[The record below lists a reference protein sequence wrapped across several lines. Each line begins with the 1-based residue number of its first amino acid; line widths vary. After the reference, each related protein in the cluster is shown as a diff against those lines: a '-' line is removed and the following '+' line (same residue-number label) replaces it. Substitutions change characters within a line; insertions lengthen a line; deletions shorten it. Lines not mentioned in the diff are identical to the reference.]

1 MLNFCVF
8 TFILYAVASS
18 VRTILFGAK
27 AKQRK
32 SSAAITRRRAIAP
45 AARSAVPTATAN
57 YIRMSM
63 HDVPEQTNLIK
74 NQKPKYQKI
83 QRKRTES
90 SSVRILVRD
99 SGTVRLETAVAR
111 VEHFSESNAR
121 FSFTPAGIKL
131 SFIQLLSGKEVL
143 I

>member
-32 SSAAITRRRAIAP
+32 SSVAITRRRAIAP
-45 AARSAVPTATAN
+45 AARSAVPTATAD
-57 YIRMSM
+57 YIRTSM
-63 HDVPEQTNLIK
+63 HGVPEQTNLIK
-74 NQKPKYQKI
+74 NQKPEHQKI

-90 SSVRILVRD
+90 SSVRFLIRD
-99 SGTVRLETAVAR
+99 YFSSGLWSRYFGNL
-111 VEHFSESNAR
+111 SSP
-121 FSFTPAGIKL
+121 SL
-131 SFIQLLSGKEVL
+131 SFF
-143 I
+143 